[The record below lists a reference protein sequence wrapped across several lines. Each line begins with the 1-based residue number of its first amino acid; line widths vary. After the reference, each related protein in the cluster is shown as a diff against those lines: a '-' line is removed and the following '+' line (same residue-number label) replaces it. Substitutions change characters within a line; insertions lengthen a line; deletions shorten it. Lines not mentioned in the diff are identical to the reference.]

1 MVALTGA
8 LPVDLKQLG
17 VHADTAGTRAI
28 GGYVAVRWA
37 SFSRFFGRFF
47 WSILLVDS
55 FGRFFSSILLVGSLV
70 GSLVAS
76 LAGSSAGFG
85 LDNAVFVS
93 ATGHYI
99 WGVAPRQATTASV
112 CWRASRILTTAL
124 ATPTEGSVQPG
135 PGPGRRQG
143 PDCFGVALRTLER
156 RACQAVSPRSA
167 AVSAAPTPSL
177 AIR

>member
-1 MVALTGA
+1 MKVVARTGA

-17 VHADTAGTRAI
+17 LHADTAETRAI

-37 SFSRFFGRFF
+37 SFSRF
-47 WSILLVDS
+47 

-85 LDNAVFVS
+85 LHNAVFVS

-124 ATPTEGSVQPG
+124 ATPTEGSAQPG

-167 AVSAAPTPSL
+167 AVSAAPTPSR